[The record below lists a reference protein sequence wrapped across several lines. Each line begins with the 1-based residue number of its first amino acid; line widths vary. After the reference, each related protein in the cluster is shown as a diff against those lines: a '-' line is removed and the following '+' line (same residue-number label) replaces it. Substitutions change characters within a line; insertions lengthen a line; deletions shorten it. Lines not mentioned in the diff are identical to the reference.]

1 MLAPQK
7 KGLFLSPRVV
17 AARRNGPAQS
27 SFGNW
32 GGVVPG
38 TRKGREVVA
47 GNAIPQPEE
56 LPLCGD
62 GEDREKEQSEAQV
75 WRRFREAGFLDEAVL
90 QRRDREALVRR
101 ISELEKELYQYQYH
115 MGLLLIEKKE
125 WAVKYDKLR
134 QEMSEAAQLQKCM
147 QAAHIVAVAEF
158 EKSEGNLRRAMGFQ
172 RQSIIHLEKALN
184 DMHAEI
190 AEVKL
195 DSQKKLSEAHTLEA
209 TIEEKC
215 LEIKEKQHSLDARL
229 AKVSRKSSEVD
240 RRLEEVEARE
250 HELFKQ
256 TSSFIAE
263 KKAFEK
269 DLSRQRENLRA
280 WEQQLQD
287 NQKKLGKWHST
298 ENQREMETNERDNTF
313 RKKEKELEEAR
324 KTLEISNEL
333 IKLKEED
340 MCMRIG
346 ALDAKEK
353 EALLKQEFLEKKE
366 NELLAI
372 EEQLNNKER
381 VEIQK
386 ITDFHNSILESQK
399 DEFELETEKKKRAVD
414 EQLQGRI
421 EEVAHKEII
430 LENRERELFKK
441 EQLLEREIG
450 NLKNREKENDIM
462 LSAVKVSIE
471 NEKEEM
477 RQGRGKLVKEWE
489 LLGERRLSLEE
500 GLKQLFDEKERFD
513 QWRCTEEERLRK
525 ENPEVSIHAQMD
537 LEDSISDEEAFKDK
551 TTHQKMDVL
560 EVFNSENAHVVY
572 EIMQRIPEKV
582 KETLLEKEDNS
593 NRRSNI
599 VLNNCKILSSL
610 DESNILKLKEQE
622 DQLKSEKQLLVLGKK
637 SEAGQSTSGTL
648 SRNNKD
654 QVVEPA
660 EEGDYLPASAEQLK
674 ACRYCGFEDG
684 GDTALSGGSVEVSD
698 QGTCPGSV
706 KLEARLPCMQRCSR
720 LLNFS
725 PGKKATEHSEKSVC
739 LDGEPLEHEDNLE
752 PGPLPGDVNAFQ
764 WAQSAGGVQYNA
776 EPERSNND
784 DDATKRDSQIADRS
798 ADILI
803 FELNDRVRDL
813 EEPTLHSVDEQKY
826 REGCS
831 IRPELNS
838 LLWPLEQKQSGRS
851 VRRKSILVKKSRSVN
866 ALVEDANLEEAS
878 QIKHSEQS
886 TCRAQ
891 CLIKDKCLE
900 EKYSLNDDEVTVCS
914 KKRCLDLK
922 YGMMSLEGECAE
934 AHTEDVS
941 SLGCCFQIENIPG
954 TEIPGL
960 KRYNLRHSTISF
972 SVRAVAA
979 SQALACRTK
988 QKRKGELE
996 LSLENKVLKVAR
1008 RDGEG
1013 AESHAS
1019 ASETQRSDI
1028 RNS

>member
-7 KGLFLSPRVV
+7 KGLFLSPRAV
-17 AARRNGPAQS
+17 AARRNWPAQS

-38 TRKGREVVA
+38 RRKGREVVA
-47 GNAIPQPEE
+47 GNGIPQPEE

-90 QRRDREALVRR
+90 QRRDREALVQR

-134 QEMSEAAQLQKCM
+134 QEMSEAAQLQKRM

-172 RQSIIHLEKALN
+172 RQSIVHLEKALN

-195 DSQKKLSEAHTLEA
+195 DSQKKLSEAHILEA

-240 RRLEEVEARE
+240 RRLEDVEARE

-256 TSSFIAE
+256 TSSFVAE

-269 DLSRQRENLRA
+269 DLSRQRENMRA
-280 WEQQLQD
+280 WEEQLQD

-298 ENQREMETNERDNTF
+298 QNQREMETHERDNTF
-313 RKKEKELEEAR
+313 RKKEKELEEAW

-353 EALLKQEFLEKKE
+353 EALLKQDFLEKKE

-386 ITDFHNSILESQK
+386 IIDFHNSILESQK
-399 DEFELETEKKKRAVD
+399 DEFELETEKKKRAFD

-462 LSAVKVSIE
+462 LSAMKVSIE

-477 RQGRGKLVKEWE
+477 RQGRGNLEKEWE

-525 ENPEVSIHAQMD
+525 ENMEVSIHAQMD

-560 EVFNSENAHVVY
+560 EVFNSENAHVAY
-572 EIMQRIPEKV
+572 EIMHRIQEKV

-622 DQLKSEKQLLVLGKK
+622 DQLKSEKQLIVLGKK
-637 SEAGQSTSGTL
+637 SEAGQSTPGTL
-648 SRNNKD
+648 SRNNKH

-660 EEGDYLPASAEQLK
+660 GEGDYLLASAEQLK

-684 GDTALSGGSVEVSD
+684 GDTALSGGSIEVSD

-706 KLEARLPCMQRCSR
+706 KLEARIPCMQRCSR

-725 PGKKATEHSEKSVC
+725 PGKKATEHSDKSVC

-764 WAQSAGGVQYNA
+764 WAQSASGVQYNA

-803 FELNDRVRDL
+803 FKLNDRVRDL
-813 EEPTLHSVDEQKY
+813 EEPTLHSVDEQEY

-838 LLWPLEQKQSGRS
+838 LLRPLKQKHSGRS

-866 ALVEDANLEEAS
+866 ALVEDASLEEAS

-900 EKYSLNDDEVTVCS
+900 ENYSLNDDQVTVCS

-922 YGMMSLEGECAE
+922 YGSMSLEGERAE

-941 SLGCCFQIENIPG
+941 SLGCCFQMENIPG

-960 KRYNLRHSTISF
+960 KHYDFRHSTI
-972 SVRAVAA
+972 VRAVAA

-988 QKRKGELE
+988 QKRKRELE
-996 LSLENKVLKVAR
+996 SPLESKVLKVVR

-1019 ASETQRSDI
+1019 ASETLGSDI